1 MGCTGRNPVVP
12 RAAAAARAWVV
23 QQQRPV
29 LRSSSG
35 GGRSGVSG
43 EGSGHYA
50 STEHGWPAFSL
61 ICCLS
66 LGSPP
71 TGSWHTQS
79 THWINVR
86 KGAGG
91 SLPPPAC
98 RVPPEAVGTQLPID
112 SPIDGPSNDVNV
124 LPAPRRV
131 RVASSCKLRHRC
143 PAGSHSPQAALPRLL
158 TVNSHSHSP
167 RSLLTGH
174 CKLWKGAPEPAV
186 FAHQQ
191 GFFQAALA
199 PRPCSCVGVDHRPG
213 ETQRSEPSMWPP
225 ACCRRLAAA
234 AATGLAC
241 RLTRPANLRC
251 SCCAAS

>member
-112 SPIDGPSNDVNV
+112 SLIDGPSNDVNV

-131 RVASSCKLRHRC
+131 RVASSCKAQLPRWQPQPPGC
-143 PAGSHSPQAALPRLL
+143 SSQAADSQFTLPQSSITLNGPL
-158 TVNSHSHSP
+158 Q
-167 RSLLTGH
+167 
-174 CKLWKGAPEPAV
+174 AV
-186 FAHQQ
+186 ER
-191 GFFQAALA
+191 
-199 PRPCSCVGVDHRPG
+199 RP
-213 ETQRSEPSMWPP
+213 
-225 ACCRRLAAA
+225 
-234 AATGLAC
+234 
-241 RLTRPANLRC
+241 
-251 SCCAAS
+251 